1 MEDDYVVQKRMQQR
15 EYAKQL
21 EAQMEEHHR
30 KYRRGR
36 NAGQSPLKLPQ
47 LAIVPGG
54 TTPLTTPTKAATS
67 TSSPN
72 RLVSFRSDD
81 AQPETSDSGDLRTVV
96 RQLQT
101 DFAQHVHLVHQLTT
115 TVNEVNRMI
124 ESVRVLIYM
133 DTRIILFQKHNA
145 VVQRLLDLIQS
156 PMMPSSATIA
166 TTMDIPSTLLA
177 VPTLAQHATRLDALE
192 KAVVVATSNALLR
205 EDFDA
210 MATVLI
216 ENKSQVLAHVTAL
229 GERVRAV
236 EATIATQCPTW
247 SHVQEMHAKVTDAMA
262 QLRVDVERTMVVKLR
277 EVLDHRD
284 QLQAETHAS
293 HSVLSQLSSN
303 VDIRRQEATGVRVA
317 ALEASLDEHRA
328 RMDLEVA
335 VQNKME
341 QVVTATEAAMLKVD
355 TWQRVEQARWG
366 QWTAQHLAANE
377 AQWSY
382 AQSKWTDW
390 HDQLSRRMEE
400 VATASAEQRTQVQ
413 QHLANMD
420 KVVAAEIRKRA
431 SDIAAVQ
438 AAGVDTCERLVRQW
452 KRESQEQLRPL
463 MAQVSTLETRTAAA
477 QDEARQYRDTEQ
489 RLRDD
494 VHVFTLKHQD
504 AIAIV
509 RVDAECQG
517 RALACEM
524 KALQRD
530 AEGMARRLVALETER
545 QVRRQNDGT

>member
-1 MEDDYVVQKRMQQR
+1 MPPRPNDDHYILNR
-15 EYAKQL
+15 
-21 EAQMEEHHR
+21 
-30 KYRRGR
+30 
-36 NAGQSPLKLPQ
+36 S
-47 LAIVPGG
+47 AIVPGG

-355 TWQRVEQARWG
+355 TWQR
-366 QWTAQHLAANE
+366 
-377 AQWSY
+377 
-382 AQSKWTDW
+382 
-390 HDQLSRRMEE
+390 E

>member
-1 MEDDYVVQKRMQQR
+1 
-15 EYAKQL
+15 
-21 EAQMEEHHR
+21 
-30 KYRRGR
+30 
-36 NAGQSPLKLPQ
+36 
-47 LAIVPGG
+47 
-54 TTPLTTPTKAATS
+54 
-67 TSSPN
+67 
-72 RLVSFRSDD
+72 
-81 AQPETSDSGDLRTVV
+81 
-96 RQLQT
+96 
-101 DFAQHVHLVHQLTT
+101 
-115 TVNEVNRMI
+115 
-124 ESVRVLIYM
+124 
-133 DTRIILFQKHNA
+133 
-145 VVQRLLDLIQS
+145 
-156 PMMPSSATIA
+156 
-166 TTMDIPSTLLA
+166 
-177 VPTLAQHATRLDALE
+177 
-192 KAVVVATSNALLR
+192 
-205 EDFDA
+205 
-210 MATVLI
+210 
-216 ENKSQVLAHVTAL
+216 
-229 GERVRAV
+229 
-236 EATIATQCPTW
+236 
-247 SHVQEMHAKVTDAMA
+247 MHAKVTDAMA

-317 ALEASLDEHRA
+317 ALEASLVDEHRA

-341 QVVTATEAAMLKVD
+341 QVVTATEAAMVKVD

-382 AQSKWTDW
+382 AQSKWTNW

-477 QDEARQYRDTEQ
+477 QDAARQYRDTEQ

>member
-115 TVNEVNRMI
+115 TVNE
-124 ESVRVLIYM
+124 
-133 DTRIILFQKHNA
+133 KHNA

-317 ALEASLDEHRA
+317 ALEASLVDEHRA

-390 HDQLSRRMEE
+390 HDQLSRRME
-400 VATASAEQRTQVQ
+400 VRRDNQKG
-413 QHLANMD
+413 HANQTWL
-420 KVVAAEIRKRA
+420 RRR
-431 SDIAAVQ
+431 S
-438 AAGVDTCERLVRQW
+438 
-452 KRESQEQLRPL
+452 QLRQQSNVRKCSNIWQTWTKWWRRKFANEPVTL
-463 MAQVSTLETRTAAA
+463 RRYKRPESTHANDWCASGSASR
-477 QDEARQYRDTEQ
+477 RNS
-489 RLRDD
+489 
-494 VHVFTLKHQD
+494 
-504 AIAIV
+504 
-509 RVDAECQG
+509 CG
-517 RALACEM
+517 R
-524 KALQRD
+524 
-530 AEGMARRLVALETER
+530 
-545 QVRRQNDGT
+545 

>member
-1 MEDDYVVQKRMQQR
+1 MPPRPNDDHYILNR
-15 EYAKQL
+15 
-21 EAQMEEHHR
+21 
-30 KYRRGR
+30 
-36 NAGQSPLKLPQ
+36 S
-47 LAIVPGG
+47 AIVPGG
-54 TTPLTTPTKAATS
+54 STPSTTSTKAATS

-177 VPTLAQHATRLDALE
+177 VPTLTQHATRLDALE

-293 HSVLSQLSSN
+293 HSALSQLSSN

-341 QVVTATEAAMLKVD
+341 QVVTATEAAMVKVD
-355 TWQRVEQARWG
+355 TWQR
-366 QWTAQHLAANE
+366 
-377 AQWSY
+377 
-382 AQSKWTDW
+382 
-390 HDQLSRRMEE
+390 E

-477 QDEARQYRDTEQ
+477 QDAARQYRDTEQ